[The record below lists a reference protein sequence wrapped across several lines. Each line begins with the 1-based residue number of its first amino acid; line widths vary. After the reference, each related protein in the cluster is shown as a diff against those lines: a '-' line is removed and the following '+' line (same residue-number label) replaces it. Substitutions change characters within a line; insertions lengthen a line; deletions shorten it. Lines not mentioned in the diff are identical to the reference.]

1 MNKKGALSL
10 LTLFALLDLGAWY
23 LTDYV
28 LLLLIFSG
36 TMFTTSVV
44 MILKNNTYDT
54 TALEQQLLEF
64 DQLIDYKRNRLVP
77 MPAIA
82 GSLEERI
89 NRIGNTYSERLLT
102 DIKAAGEMVL
112 LADKVR
118 KGHFEC
124 RAMSYS
130 TTPHIHLLQK
140 TMNGMIDSVETGLNE
155 IMHAL
160 TSLVAGDYQ
169 TRARVNTGGK
179 MELLINT
186 VNELGSALLSME
198 LKNQE
203 GKELLDGKITEFKTL
218 RNTQFARL
226 NETIRCSI
234 KNIQSIAS
242 QERSLSNNLYTLSE
256 NAHQTKEILVTISD
270 VADQTNLL
278 ALNAAI
284 EAARAGEYGRGF
296 AVVADEVR
304 KLAERTQSSLSE
316 SSATINVLIQSISD
330 NRETLDTN
338 MEEMMLLIQHVEEL
352 DQQMQELIHTMDM
365 IY

>member
-1 MNKKGALSL
+1 MKKNVALFV
-10 LTLFALLDLGAWY
+10 LTLFALIGLGGWY
-23 LTDYV
+23 VTGYV
-28 LLLLIFSG
+28 FFLLILSG
-36 TMFTTSVV
+36 MMFATSIA
-44 MILKNNTYDT
+44 MIFRSHTHDT
-54 TALEQQLLEF
+54 TNLQWQLVEF
-64 DQLIDYKRNRLVP
+64 HELIDYRRNRLVP
-77 MPAIA
+77 IPAVS

-89 NRIGNTYSERLLT
+89 NRIGETYGERLLT

-118 KGHFEC
+118 NGHFEC
-124 RAMSYS
+124 RAMSDS

-155 IMHAL
+155 IMQAL
-160 TSLVAGDYQ
+160 TSLLAGEY
-169 TRARVNTGGK
+169 RARAHVHTGGK
-179 MELLINT
+179 MKLLINT
-186 VNELGSALLSME
+186 VNELGNALLSME
-198 LKNQE
+198 LQNRE
-203 GKELLDGKITEFKTL
+203 AKELLDGKITEFKTL

-226 NETIRCSI
+226 NETIHCSI

-338 MEEMMLLIQHVEEL
+338 MEEMMLLIQHVEQL